1 MIANEGTAMR
11 RAFLFILLISA
22 GANAQKGHTT
32 KWLRELKEAKP
43 DTAKV
48 NLYYALS
55 RAHWGGNLD
64 SVLLMATK
72 GIELADSIGFKK
84 GKALNCLSMGAG
96 LSGQGNYPGA
106 IKYYLEA
113 LKLSEELNLEGLS
126 GNVYGN
132 IAIAYVQHGNLKKA
146 IEYFNK
152 ALRIAEKYGEAATRE
167 PLINL
172 SDLHTKT
179 GEYALARKY
188 ATRALAISR
197 AQGDSSNSAIALFN
211 LSEIYRATNHSD
223 SARLYLQESAR
234 ISMLIHDHHG
244 VSYCLNSMAEMMVN
258 EGKFKEA
265 IVLAH
270 QSLSNL
276 ELITNQELSMKAY
289 HILYQGY
296 FGLGNFRKALHYR
309 DQEIA
314 LRNSIFNIEKERE
327 ANNLLN
333 QYNLERK
340 ELQIQLLEKD
350 NRLQQKEIAR
360 GSLIKT
366 IYGVG
371 IIALAVLAGFLIF
384 SNIRWKNYN
393 RIVRERNALI
403 QDQKRTIMAQKKHLE
418 WLNNVKDR
426 IISTISHD
434 FRSPLTTLHGFLQL
448 LKLNAIDEADKARAV
463 QQMEQSVSATLMMIE
478 NLLTWGRDQMS
489 GLALT
494 PINFDVSQLVDEGI
508 QLVALRA
515 ENKKITIVNQIAAFA
530 WVIADRDA
538 INIVLRNLV
547 TNAIKFSKP
556 NDSIYIAMH
565 KEAQRVIISVKDT
578 GIGMSPEQ
586 QKSLFS
592 GSANASTAG
601 TENEK
606 GTGLGLAL
614 CQELIQQHGGEIW
627 VESVLGSGST
637 FFFSIPIR

>member
-1 MIANEGTAMR
+1 MR
-11 RAFLFILLISA
+11 GAFFFILLISA
-22 GANAQKGHTT
+22 GANAQKNHTAE
-32 KWLRELKEAKP
+32 WLRELKTAQP

-48 NLYYALS
+48 NLYYAIS
-55 RAHWGGNLD
+55 RAHWDGNLD
-64 SVLLMATK
+64 SVVLMAAK

-84 GKALNCLSMGAG
+84 GKALNCLSMGVG

-106 IKYYLEA
+106 IKYYLES

-132 IAIAYVQHGNLKKA
+132 IAIAYLQHGNQKKA

-152 ALRIAEKYGEAATRE
+152 ALCIAEKYGEAATCG

-172 SDLHTKT
+172 SDLHTQT

-197 AQGDSSNSAIALFN
+197 AQGDSSSSAIALFN
-211 LSEIYRATNHSD
+211 MSEICRATNHND
-223 SARLYLQESAR
+223 SARLYLQESVR
-234 ISMLIHDHHG
+234 ISKLIHDHHG

-258 EGKFKEA
+258 EGKFNEA
-265 IVLAH
+265 IVLAN
-270 QSLSNL
+270 QSLKNL
-276 ELITNQELSMKAY
+276 EQITNQELLMKAY
-289 HILYQGY
+289 YILYQGY
-296 FGLGNFRKALHYR
+296 SSLGNFRRALYYR
-309 DQEIA
+309 DQETA

-327 ANNLLN
+327 ANNLVN

-360 GSLIKT
+360 GSLMRT

-371 IIALAVLAGFLIF
+371 VMVLAVLAGFLIF

-393 RIVRERNALI
+393 RVVRERNALI
-403 QDQKRTIMAQKKHLE
+403 RDQKRTIIAQKKHLE
-418 WLNNVKDR
+418 RLNNVKDK

-448 LKLNAIDEADKARAV
+448 LKLNAINEADKARAMR
-463 QQMEQSVSATLMMIE
+463 QMEQSVSATLMMIE
-478 NLLTWGRDQMS
+478 NLLTWGREQMG
-489 GLALT
+489 GLTIT
-494 PINFDVSQLVDEGI
+494 PINFDMSQLVDENI
-508 QLVALRA
+508 QLVAVRA
-515 ENKKITIVNQIAAFA
+515 ENKKVAIVNKIVAFS
-530 WVIADRDA
+530 WIVADRDA
-538 INIVLRNLV
+538 INIVVRNLV
-547 TNAIKFSKP
+547 ANAIKFSKSS
-556 NDSIYIAMH
+556 DSVFIAMH
-565 KEAQRVIISVKDT
+565 AEPQRVVVSVKDA

-586 QKSLFS
+586 QESLFS
-592 GSANASTAG
+592 GSINASTSG

-614 CQELIQQHGGEIW
+614 CQELIQEHGGEIW
-627 VESVLGSGST
+627 VESALDSGST
-637 FFFSIPIR
+637 FFFSIPIRAD

>member
-1 MIANEGTAMR
+1 MKGTAMR
-11 RAFLFILLISA
+11 RAFFLILLISA
-22 GANAQKGHTT
+22 GATAQKGHTA
-32 KWLRELKEAKP
+32 KWLHELKETQP

-48 NLYYALS
+48 NLYYSIS
-55 RAHWGGNLD
+55 RAYWGGNLD
-64 SVLLMATK
+64 SAQLMAAK

-84 GKALNCLSMGAG
+84 GKALNCLSMGIG

-106 IKYYLEA
+106 IKYYLES

-132 IAIAYVQHGNLKKA
+132 IAIAYLQHGNLKKA
-146 IEYFNK
+146 IEYSNK
-152 ALRIAEKYGEAATRE
+152 ALRIAEKYGEAATCE

-172 SDLHTKT
+172 SDLHTQT

-211 LSEIYRATNHSD
+211 ISEIYRATHHND

-234 ISMLIHDHHG
+234 ISTLIHDHHG

-258 EGKFKEA
+258 EGKFNEA
-265 IVLAH
+265 IVLAN
-270 QSLSNL
+270 QSLNNL
-276 ELITNQELSMKAY
+276 EQITNQELSMKAY
-289 HILYQGY
+289 HILYRGY

-309 DQEIA
+309 DQEMT

-327 ANNLLN
+327 ANNLVN

-371 IIALAVLAGFLIF
+371 AGVLAVLAGFLIF
-384 SNIRWKNYN
+384 SNIKWKNYN
-393 RIVRERNALI
+393 RVVRERNALI
-403 QDQKRTIMAQKKHLE
+403 RDQKRTIIAQKKHLE
-418 WLNNVKDR
+418 RLNDVKDR

-448 LKLNAIDEADKARAV
+448 LKLNAIDEAEKARAM

-478 NLLTWGRDQMS
+478 NLLTWGREQIDGS
-489 GLALT
+489 T
-494 PINFDVSQLVDEGI
+494 ISPINFDVSHLADENI
-508 QLVALRA
+508 QLVAVRA
-515 ENKKITIVNQIAAFA
+515 ENKKITIVNKIAACT
-530 WVIADRDA
+530 WMVADRNA
-538 INIVLRNLV
+538 INIVLRNLIA
-547 TNAIKFSKP
+547 NAIKFSKS
-556 NDSIYIAMH
+556 NDSIFIAMQ
-565 KEAQRVIISVKDT
+565 EEPQRVIISVKDT

-592 GSANASTAG
+592 GSVNASTSG

-614 CQELIQQHGGEIW
+614 CQELIQEHGGEIW
-627 VESVLGSGST
+627 VESALDSGST
-637 FFFSIPIR
+637 FFFSIPRL